1 MVYLMKLNPHIAIIR
16 QLVADS
22 NAIVKRDGQAE
33 NREHIGGQ
41 MDGRTNGQKDRQ
53 TESWTDGQTDNITKT
68 TITKYISAIT
78 DPIWTKLKQQQQKQ
92 QQQPQTQKQKQQ
104 ELSWIVTKLQ
114 LIQL

>member
-1 MVYLMKLNPHIAIIR
+1 MGPHNSFKFKGSNKDMVYLMKLNPHIAIIR

-68 TITKYISAIT
+68 TTTTTKYVSAIT
-78 DPIWTKLKQQQQKQ
+78 DPILTKL
-92 QQQPQTQKQKQQ
+92 
-104 ELSWIVTKLQ
+104 
-114 LIQL
+114 